1 MQPFSFLHCGDVHL
15 GAPFRGLTD
24 PSPALAERIRD
35 APADAFRRLVDVAVE
50 RRVAAV
56 LIAGDLF
63 DAADRNLRAQ
73 IQLRDQL
80 GRLDEAGIR
89 TFIAAGNHDPLGGRV
104 ASISYPDSVHW
115 FGDRVEEM
123 PLEVDGN
130 EVARIWGISY
140 GQPEVRDNL
149 SRRFPADPDGPFRIA
164 LLHAN
169 VGDRP
174 GHGRY
179 APCSLD
185 DLTSRRFDYWALGH
199 VHKRETLRSD
209 RPVIHYPGNTQGLHR
224 KETGR
229 RGATVVEVSAGGDV
243 RLSPVW
249 TDVVRWHRPR
259 TPIDDLEGLDD
270 LIGAFDELAG
280 ELASAAPDRIHVV
293 LWTLAGR
300 GPLHAELR
308 RPDVVPDL
316 VDSLRRQ
323 HTDEAVEGNVWL
335 EQLDVETRPRRD
347 LESLRQQQDLLGD
360 LLRLAAEARRHPP
373 APPTREIGV
382 GSPDDSEPTVSV
394 ALRETLEQVLED
406 RRLWNALDEDPWETL
421 DWPRLLHRAEML
433 AVEQL
438 ADQGAGAG

>member
-15 GAPFRGLTD
+15 GAPFRGLAD
-24 PSPALAERIRD
+24 PSAALAERLRD
-35 APADAFRRLVDVAVE
+35 APARAFGRLVDVAIE

-56 LIAGDLF
+56 LVAGDLF

-80 GRLDEAGIR
+80 VRLDDCGIR

-115 FGDRVEEM
+115 FEDRVD
-123 PLEVDGN
+123 EVDLEMDGTL
-130 EVARIWGISY
+130 VARIWGVSY

-149 SRRFPADPDGPFRIA
+149 VRRFPTDPEGPFCIA
-164 LLHAN
+164 VLHAS

-174 GHGRY
+174 DHDPY
-179 APCSLD
+179 SPCSLD
-185 DLTSRRFDYWALGH
+185 DLTSHRFDYWALGH
-199 VHKRETLRSD
+199 VHQRETLRAE
-209 RPVIHYPGNTQGLHR
+209 RPIVHYPGNTQGLHR

-229 RGATVVEVSAGGDV
+229 RGATLVEVDGGDV

-259 TPIDDLEGLDD
+259 TPIDQLETLDD

-280 ELASAAPDRIHVV
+280 ELSSAGPDRIHIV
-293 LWTLAGR
+293 LWTLSGS
-300 GPLHAELR
+300 GPLHSELR
-308 RPDVVPDL
+308 RPDAVPDL
-316 VDSLRRQ
+316 VESLRRQ
-323 HTDEAVEGNVWL
+323 HADELAPGMVWL

-360 LLRLAAEARRHPP
+360 LLRLAEEARGRPP
-373 APPTREIGV
+373 EPPTREIGA
-382 GSPDDSEPTVSV
+382 GSPDEPEPGVSV
-394 ALRETLEQVLED
+394 ALRETLEEVLED
-406 RRLWNALDEDPWETL
+406 TRLWNALDEDPWESL
-421 DWPRLLHRAEML
+421 DWPRLLRRAEML
-433 AVEQL
+433 AVERL
-438 ADQGAGAG
+438 VDDGTETG